1 MSKSAKKL
9 IPGNCCCFFCGSYVF
24 KTNIPETD
32 SLKAPE
38 KSCHVLFSIVNSRQ
52 GGQIFVPG
60 GVIITHLSEGGAEK
74 HPKLTVR
81 TWKSKV
87 GWKTIRLRFG
97 AEIWPIFRNE
107 LAVSFGFWVWIWC
120 VSRFYPGK
128 FCPFS
133 KNHYFGEFVSYN
145 SFQSIKLAG
154 SDLEYVIRRF
164 SVWWRWCLRPWR
176 ACCLLTNG
184 RGQCEQQ
191 VGQTELEDVI
201 LWKTVHRRQEATLQT
216 EWNL

>member
-38 KSCHVLFSIVNSRQ
+38 KSSHVSFSIVNSRQ

-120 VSRFYPGK
+120 VSRFYRGK

-133 KNHYFGEFVSYN
+133 KNHCFGELFLTILSN
-145 SFQSIKLAG
+145 PSNWLGQIWSMWSAG
-154 SDLEYVIRRF
+154 SQCGDGD
-164 SVWWRWCLRPWR
+164 
-176 ACCLLTNG
+176 ACALGGPVACSQMGGANANNKWDK
-184 RGQCEQQ
+184 Q
-191 VGQTELEDVI
+191 
-201 LWKTVHRRQEATLQT
+201 
-216 EWNL
+216 N